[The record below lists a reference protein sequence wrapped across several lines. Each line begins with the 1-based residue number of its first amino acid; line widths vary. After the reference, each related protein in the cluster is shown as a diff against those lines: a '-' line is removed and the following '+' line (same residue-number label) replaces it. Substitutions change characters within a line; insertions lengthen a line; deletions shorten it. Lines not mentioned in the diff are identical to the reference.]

1 MRRAFLIFTAL
12 LIAGCAR
19 YQIPPSPQEIADK
32 KFEPAPGKAVVY
44 VVQDAIGSYGAGVRL
59 DDGTVIT
66 TWPST
71 FYRWVT
77 TPGTHKIVSAD
88 PNLSARVA
96 LTVEAGKIYFV
107 QHIVRGI
114 RGSTTDAT
122 LQSVSARTGENLV
135 QGASLCCQAR

>member
-19 YQIPPSPQEIADK
+19 YQVPPSPQEIADK
-32 KFEPAPGKAVVY
+32 KFEPVPDKAVVY
-44 VVQDAIGSYGAGVRL
+44 VVQNAIGSYGAGVRF

-66 TWPST
+66 TWPAT

-88 PNLSARVA
+88 PNLSARVTV
-96 LTVEAGKIYFV
+96 TVEAGKIYFV
-107 QHIVRGI
+107 QHVVKGI
-114 RGSTTDAT
+114 RGATTDAT
-122 LQSVSARTGENLV
+122 LQRVRTSTGESMV
-135 QGASLCCQAR
+135 QRASLCCQAR